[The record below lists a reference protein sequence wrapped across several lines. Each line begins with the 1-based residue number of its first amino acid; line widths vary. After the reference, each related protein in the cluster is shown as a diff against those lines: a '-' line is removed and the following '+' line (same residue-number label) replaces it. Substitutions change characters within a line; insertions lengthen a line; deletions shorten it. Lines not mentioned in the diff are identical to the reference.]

1 MGEADQSEKLEF
13 KWCKKRGV
21 GGKNKEVQFYESFN
35 FDGVEYTLYDSVYL
49 YKESEPE
56 PFIGKLIKIWENPD
70 KSKRVKVLWFF
81 RPCEIQNYLGAE
93 RVPENEL
100 FLASGE
106 GKGLANVNPLDERNS
121 QPSDEELHM
130 AEFVFSRT
138 FDVGQLKISDEINDR
153 IAGIEAKFIFN
164 KAGSHKF
171 EGIVK
176 ENPII
181 IEDKKE
187 DSRNVVVTDESTIST
202 KLISTD
208 ERRDMEEHEKCE
220 DGLRDA
226 CLDSKLAK
234 DRSSSKQIS
243 PRIKADLDGSKG
255 KFAVG
260 LDNKAGVEEQVRSLE
275 DLDDVERPLKK
286 VKLHVSTSK
295 GKEKDNVMVSK
306 TKNDGKEKASREAS
320 ITPRSK
326 SLHLSGSVERDIQPS
341 TKKSQQK
348 WRLSNAKLAKPSAK
362 NTVSEEDNVDYWTKE
377 VTRRP
382 DDNKNKWFTNFPWEE
397 RVVDAQKRGML
408 VLLWNLDPSYTSMEV
423 EDIVWHGL
431 KLNCTAKMI
440 QRTAIS
446 SPHSGEAY
454 VIFKTK
460 EAAERALKKLDE
472 GCLLLPNG
480 RPLVG
485 CIGDRSFPGKQRT
498 FHGHL
503 VFASPRHPHN
513 REKEAASSHCSQPNT
528 VEFELAIDW
537 FLLQE
542 RWDRAWQLL
551 FKQQGEE
558 LRKLRGSL
566 KCK

>member
-1 MGEADQSEKLEF
+1 
-13 KWCKKRGV
+13 
-21 GGKNKEVQFYESFN
+21 
-35 FDGVEYTLYDSVYL
+35 
-49 YKESEPE
+49 
-56 PFIGKLIKIWENPD
+56 
-70 KSKRVKVLWFF
+70 
-81 RPCEIQNYLGAE
+81 
-93 RVPENEL
+93 
-100 FLASGE
+100 
-106 GKGLANVNPLDERNS
+106 
-121 QPSDEELHM
+121 
-130 AEFVFSRT
+130 
-138 FDVGQLKISDEINDR
+138 
-153 IAGIEAKFIFN
+153 KFIFN

-382 DDNKNKWFTNFPWEE
+382 DIGGDYNNENGSLRLYEQMPKPKY
-397 RVVDAQKRGML
+397 VVAMG
-408 VLLWNLDPSYTSMEV
+408 VSGIESTGSGHHP
-423 EDIVWHGL
+423 
-431 KLNCTAKMI
+431 C
-440 QRTAIS
+440 
-446 SPHSGEAY
+446 GEAL
-454 VIFKTK
+454 VPPPSHTSVNLHCPLAQPATTTTTTILAQAIEK
-460 EAAERALKKLDE
+460 ALEMAL
-472 GCLLLPNG
+472 
-480 RPLVG
+480 
-485 CIGDRSFPGKQRT
+485 
-498 FHGHL
+498 
-503 VFASPRHPHN
+503 
-513 REKEAASSHCSQPNT
+513 
-528 VEFELAIDW
+528 
-537 FLLQE
+537 
-542 RWDRAWQLL
+542 
-551 FKQQGEE
+551 
-558 LRKLRGSL
+558 
-566 KCK
+566 